1 MTTTVLATI
10 MLQAGVGTMQPL
22 FLLGFIAILYFFML
36 RPQVKKQKEQKAF
49 SAGVKVGD
57 KVVTIGGI
65 HGKITNINA
74 DGTMKLQADGTSYF
88 TIEQSAI
95 SMESTVA
102 LQKRLGLNSGE
113 ADKKA

>member
-1 MTTTVLATI
+1 MTTSLTTI
-10 MLQAGVGTMQPL
+10 LLQAGIGTMQPL

-65 HGKITNINA
+65 HGKITQMNA
-74 DGTMKLQADGTSYF
+74 DGTMKLQADGNTFF
-88 TIEQSAI
+88 TIEASAV

-102 LQKRLGLNSGE
+102 LQKKLGLPATE